1 MDKQTYTG
9 TDLSDQV
16 LPNGDEIVEITR
28 KKKNKMPLPPY
39 NIVGNGF
46 TNRHGTSMDII
57 DLCAKL
63 NTAEINL
70 LQFFRDQY
78 TYNIIRKE
86 DYPNV
91 VIPTSSE
98 EFTAYLSTAL
108 KKNYLHMEYEQVVR
122 RLKRGTYMINPVL
135 FMPSD
140 NHLSAYDKWNNAKRE
155 DAND

>member
-63 NTAEINL
+63 NTAEINAE
-70 LQFFRDQY
+70 
-78 TYNIIRKE
+78 K
-86 DYPNV
+86 
-91 VIPTSSE
+91 
-98 EFTAYLSTAL
+98 
-108 KKNYLHMEYEQVVR
+108 
-122 RLKRGTYMINPVL
+122 
-135 FMPSD
+135 
-140 NHLSAYDKWNNAKRE
+140 
-155 DAND
+155 